1 MSKLLRSVCQK
12 KLKRYLQEQ
21 GGIYTIRCEVSS
33 LRDSV
38 LAESWQ
44 SIIMHFLKDS
54 IAKTSFCKIIDCHEV
69 VPTSHNDKAG
79 AKANANAHHN
89 PKGLRNDKVVDLNFN
104 PKISIALA
112 I

>member
-1 MSKLLRSVCQK
+1 
-12 KLKRYLQEQ
+12 
-21 GGIYTIRCEVSS
+21 
-33 LRDSV
+33 
-38 LAESWQ
+38 
-44 SIIMHFLKDS
+44 MHFLKDS
-54 IAKTSFCKIIDCHEV
+54 IAKTSFLQDYRLPRILTD
-69 VPTSHNDKAG
+69 SRNDKAG